1 MSGSSTV
8 FGNEVNKNFSS
19 NAVELMPVPPKYKI
33 ATNNTF
39 IIETNNHYHD
49 ASPYSSTQ
57 QKHTMPEYPENATKK
72 NVTHVSL
79 SYFFFVFG
87 IFQFLG
93 SLFWPLLGSIQ
104 ALQFRG
110 DARNFKKGFRNF
122 SHRLRWRFFDKF
134 CVVQLVPKNVNLYN

>member
-49 ASPYSSTQ
+49 GSPYSSTQ
-57 QKHTMPEYPENATKK
+57 QKPTMPEYPENATKK

-79 SYFFFVFG
+79 NYFFFVFWNIPIPRALILVTVG
-87 IFQFLG
+87 FHTG
-93 SLFWPLLGSIQ
+93 ASIQ
-104 ALQFRG
+104 GRRQEF
-110 DARNFKKGFRNF
+110 
-122 SHRLRWRFFDKF
+122 
-134 CVVQLVPKNVNLYN
+134 

>member
-49 ASPYSSTQ
+49 GSPYSSTQ
-57 QKHTMPEYPENATKK
+57 QNASLHNKPEYPESATKK
-72 NVTHVSL
+72 DVAHVSFN
-79 SYFFFVFG
+79 YFFFVFG
-87 IFQFLG
+87 TFQFLRP
-93 SLFWPLLGSIQ
+93 LFWPLLLLGSIQ
-104 ALQFRG
+104 ALLFRG
-110 DARNFKKGFRNF
+110 GARNFKRG
-122 SHRLRWRFFDKF
+122 
-134 CVVQLVPKNVNLYN
+134 VPKFFAPPSVAFF